1 MTCLLILRRFSC
13 RPAMSSAT
21 LFSTKYTAR
30 VLTHT
35 DTDQPSQGEDSVASL
50 IRSYI
55 TRERHTEK
63 SPCLRVTEDIAES
76 IKAIN
81 SLARRRA
88 KYAGTYLTITPM
100 PYPLHEAVSWWFW
113 RTCTYNI
120 CALLNETEDW
130 IESGMMYRI
139 LPGQCD
145 GQVSMQIAHCSSTMS
160 IKNKDCYNNNMYH
173 RSVDGSPIR
182 PTRAD
187 RRSAA
192 AKLCFSP

>member
-1 MTCLLILRRFSC
+1 
-13 RPAMSSAT
+13 MSSAT

-55 TRERHTEK
+55 IRERHTEK

-88 KYAGTYLTITPM
+88 EYADTYLTITPM
-100 PYPLHEAVSWWFW
+100 PYPLHEAVS
-113 RTCTYNI
+113 
-120 CALLNETEDW
+120 
-130 IESGMMYRI
+130 
-139 LPGQCD
+139 
-145 GQVSMQIAHCSSTMS
+145 
-160 IKNKDCYNNNMYH
+160 
-173 RSVDGSPIR
+173 
-182 PTRAD
+182 
-187 RRSAA
+187 
-192 AKLCFSP
+192 